1 MSMSDAIRDTRDTQ
15 PSLEPILVALEHI
28 EARGSLL
35 LFAPDHA
42 QRVRLMKVMTEIE
55 LVAWNAMA
63 KKYELTPFGCQC
75 LCRVSRDHSFVI
87 SLNDLGA
94 SAGLCFRLA
103 NAGKTGKFPLIQLVP
118 SRPAWADA
126 GFHQ

>member
-1 MSMSDAIRDTRDTQ
+1 MSSSDAARDRSDTA
-15 PSLEPILVALEHI
+15 LEPILVALEHI
-28 EARGSLL
+28 EAQGSLL

-75 LCRVSRDHSFVI
+75 LAEYRGTTH
-87 SLNDLGA
+87 L
-94 SAGLCFRLA
+94 
-103 NAGKTGKFPLIQLVP
+103 
-118 SRPAWADA
+118 
-126 GFHQ
+126 